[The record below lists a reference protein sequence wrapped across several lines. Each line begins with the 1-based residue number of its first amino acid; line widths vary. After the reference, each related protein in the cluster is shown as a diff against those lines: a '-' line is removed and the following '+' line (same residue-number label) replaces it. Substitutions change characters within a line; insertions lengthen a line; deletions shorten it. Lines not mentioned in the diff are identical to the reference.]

1 MAQKKKIK
9 MVGLKLLSFFWHDIR
24 NLHKTIA
31 SIEIRL
37 KEKNKDAHW
46 YPAEITD
53 TGAEFI
59 DEAALDVV
67 CDEDELY

>member
-1 MAQKKKIK
+1 MLRYPKFTHESA
-9 MVGLKLLSFFWHDIR
+9 
-24 NLHKTIA
+24 KTVA
-31 SIEIRL
+31 KSEV

-67 CDEDELY
+67 CDEDEIY